1 MKTPSAAPIRSRGRL
16 FVPALEILLL
26 KQTKWNNILRDEKK
40 RRPAPER
47 RKGEE
52 IGLAK
57 LLIGQIGM
65 DRYLELFVRV
75 LIACVLGAVI
85 GWERSKRFKEA
96 GVRTHILVC
105 CGAALFMM
113 VSKYGFADLA
123 MTDGGSFSGTRGAD
137 PARVAAQV
145 VSGISFLGAGVIF
158 KNGGTIKGLS
168 TAAGL
173 WVTAGIGLTAGAG
186 LYLLA
191 LFVTLIVSL
200 MQILTHRYAIGSDS
214 YAANR
219 LQFTV
224 KNGYEFNRS
233 LHEQLDEW
241 GVRVTDSK
249 VNRRKD
255 GTTDYDLTVLRRTE
269 LSYAEIKAFMDAH
282 EEVLSASNNPI
293 R

>member
-1 MKTPSAAPIRSRGRL
+1 MGFTEWLIENINLQQYLML
-16 FVPALEILLL
+16 F
-26 KQTKWNNILRDEKK
+26 
-40 RRPAPER
+40 
-47 RKGEE
+47 
-52 IGLAK
+52 
-57 LLIGQIGM
+57 M
-65 DRYLELFVRV
+65 HV
-75 LIACVLGAVI
+75 LVAFVLGAIV

-96 GVRTHILVC
+96 GVRTHILVS
-105 CGAALFMM
+105 CGAALFMI

-123 MTDGGSFSGTRGAD
+123 QFGEGTLGVMKSAD

-173 WVTAGIGLTAGAG
+173 WVTAGIGLAAGAG

-191 LFVTLIVSL
+191 FFVTLVISL
-200 MQILTHRYAIGSDS
+200 MQILTHRFAIGSDS

-224 KNGYEFNRS
+224 KNGYEFNQS
-233 LHEQLDEW
+233 LHKQLNEW
-241 GVRVTDSK
+241 GVQVTDSK

-255 GTTDYDLTVLRRTE
+255 GTTEYDLTVLRRTE
-269 LSYAEIKAFMDAH
+269 LTYAEMKAFMEAH

>member
-1 MKTPSAAPIRSRGRL
+1 MTLAERL
-16 FVPALEILLL
+16 IQNSGFE
-26 KQTKWNNILRDEKK
+26 QYF
-40 RRPAPER
+40 
-47 RKGEE
+47 
-52 IGLAK
+52 
-57 LLIGQIGM
+57 M
-65 DRYLELFVRV
+65 LFLHMLV
-75 LIACVLGAVI
+75 ASVLGAIV

-105 CGAALFMM
+105 CGAALFMI

-123 MTDGGSFSGTRGAD
+123 QTGDGALGVMKAAD

-173 WVTAGIGLTAGAG
+173 WVTAGIGLAAGAG

-191 LFVTLIVSL
+191 FFVSL
-200 MQILTHRYAIGSDS
+200 LISIMQIVTHRFAIGSDS

-224 KNGYEFNRS
+224 KNGYEFNQS
-233 LHEQLDEW
+233 LHKQLDDW
-241 GVRVTDSK
+241 GVRVTESK

-255 GTTDYDLTVLRRTE
+255 GTTDYDLTVLRRNE
-269 LSYAEIKAFMDAH
+269 LTYAEIKAFMEAH
-282 EEVLSASNNPI
+282 EEVLSASNSPI